1 MPQLQA
7 FWNRL
12 NANEKLVGY
21 GIIVVLVSWL
31 IGLIGGVGFGGG
43 AIVPAI
49 IVGVIYWLKYNSKTP
64 IAWPI
69 PVQTLVLI
77 ITAIEAILA
86 VLSLLGLLSFGFLF
100 GAFYTLALIGN
111 AVGAGIMVYGAWKE
125 YQSMAPTTA
134 RPTTPSAPT
143 TSSTPTSTPP
153 TSTPPSAP
161 PPSGPPPA
169 PPSSGP
175 PPAPPAT

>member
-31 IGLIGGVGFGGG
+31 IGLIGGAGFGGG

-77 ITAIEAILA
+77 ITGIEAVLA
-86 VLSLLGLLSFGFLF
+86 LLALLGLLSFGFLF
-100 GAFYTLALIGN
+100 GAFYAIALIGN

-125 YQSMAPTTA
+125 YQSMAPSTA
-134 RPTTPSAPT
+134 
-143 TSSTPTSTPP
+143 
-153 TSTPPSAP
+153 PSAP
-161 PPSGPPPA
+161 PTAPPPGTA
-169 PPSSGP
+169 STPPPSTPPSSGP